1 MGTIYDTNGTFNGTV
16 TGMRFRVES
25 TGVIYTGNGGL
36 NYFPGTTPGVINQ
49 GGQYDGSGIPVTAAP
64 KAMSIQL
71 PVANDEVS
79 MFYNKTPITLAQ
91 INSVVRGSAGPSATW
106 SMFYA
111 ANRNGATTTI
121 VAGVVTN
128 VQTNLQTTVFTN
140 ANIPINVWVFLRV
153 TATAGTVLELG
164 VSLNF

>member
-1 MGTIYDTNGTFNGTV
+1 
-16 TGMRFRVES
+16 
-25 TGVIYTGNGGL
+25 
-36 NYFPGTTPGVINQ
+36 
-49 GGQYDGSGIPVTAAP
+49 
-64 KAMSIQL
+64 
-71 PVANDEVS
+71 
-79 MFYNKTPITLAQ
+79 
-91 INSVVRGSAGPSATW
+91 
-106 SMFYA
+106 MFYA